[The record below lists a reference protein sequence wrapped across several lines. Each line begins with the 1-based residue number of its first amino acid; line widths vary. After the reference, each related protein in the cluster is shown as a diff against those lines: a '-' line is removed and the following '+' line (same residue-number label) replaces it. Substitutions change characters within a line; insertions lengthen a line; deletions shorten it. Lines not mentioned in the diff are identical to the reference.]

1 MGNTFYNRTTI
12 LNKVFIIT
20 FFISINLFGQK
31 NVRIGFLDLDLVLNN
46 NNDYI
51 TANQEL
57 ESKINIWRTE
67 IENKQ
72 KEILGKK
79 ESLKIESAL
88 LTNELI
94 EERIEDIKYDED
106 LLNTYIDKRFGVEG
120 DWIKEKVLLSQPAQ
134 DEILIA
140 IREIAADR
148 KLDYVFDSSADILV
162 LHSEKKYDISDLVI
176 RYLEIKDKKEAKKFL
191 IDSKNEENNK
201 KSNSKDDQRRLELQ
215 KLKEERLKK
224 IEERKKKKEKKVKSK
239 NLDKNTDSI
248 SKTNENKKDE
258 LEKKRQKKL
267 LEIKK
272 RKEEQK
278 KLIQERKEKRL
289 EELEIRRKEIE
300 EKRNKIKNN

>member
-12 LNKVFIIT
+12 LIKVLIIT
-20 FFISINLFGQK
+20 FFVSINLFGQK

-57 ESKINIWRTE
+57 ESKINIWRAE

-106 LLNTYIDKRFGVEG
+106 LLNTYIEKRFGVEG
-120 DWIKEKVLLSQPAQ
+120 DWIKEKVLLSHPAQ

-191 IDSKNEENNK
+191 TDSKNKENNK
-201 KSNSKDDQRRLELQ
+201 KSNPKAEQRRLELQ

-224 IEERKKKKEKKVKSK
+224 IEERKEKKLKSK
-239 NLDKNTDSI
+239 NLNKKTDSI
-248 SKTNENKKDE
+248 SNPNENKKDE
-258 LEKKRQKKL
+258 LEKKRQEKL

-278 KLIQERKEKRL
+278 KLIQERKKKRL
-289 EELEIRRKEIE
+289 QELEKRRKEIE

>member
-12 LNKVFIIT
+12 LSKVFIIT
-20 FFISINLFGQK
+20 FFVSINLFGQK
-31 NVRIGFLDLDLVLNN
+31 NVRIGFLDLGLVLDN

-67 IENKQ
+67 IENRQ
-72 KEILGKK
+72 KEILSKK

-191 IDSKNEENNK
+191 NDSKNQENNK
-201 KSNSKDDQRRLELQ
+201 KSNPKAEQRRLELQ

-224 IEERKKKKEKKVKSK
+224 IEERKEKKLKSK
-239 NLDKNTDSI
+239 NLNKKTDSI
-248 SKTNENKKDE
+248 SNPNENKKDE
-258 LEKKRQKKL
+258 LEKKRQEKL

-278 KLIQERKEKRL
+278 KLIQERKKKRL
-289 EELEIRRKEIE
+289 QELEKRRKEIE

>member
-12 LNKVFIIT
+12 LSRVFIIT
-20 FFISINLFGQK
+20 FFVSINLFGQK

-67 IENKQ
+67 IENRQ

-191 IDSKNEENNK
+191 NDSKNEENNK
-201 KSNSKDDQRRLELQ
+201 KSNPKAEQRRLGLQ

-224 IEERKKKKEKKVKSK
+224 IEERKEKKVKSK
-239 NLDKNTDSI
+239 NLDKNANPIPNSH
-248 SKTNENKKDE
+248 ENKKNE
-258 LEKKRQKKL
+258 LEKKRQEKL
-267 LEIKK
+267 LDIKK

-278 KLIQERKEKRL
+278 KLIQERKKKRL
-289 EELEIRRKEIE
+289 EELEKRRKEIE

>member
-12 LNKVFIIT
+12 LSKVFIIT
-20 FFISINLFGQK
+20 FFVSINLFGQK

-46 NNDYI
+46 NNEYI

-67 IENKQ
+67 IENRQ

-191 IDSKNEENNK
+191 NDSKNQENNK
-201 KSNSKDDQRRLELQ
+201 KSNPKAEQRRLELQ

-224 IEERKKKKEKKVKSK
+224 IEERKEKKVKSK
-239 NLDKNTDSI
+239 NLDKNANPIPNSH
-248 SKTNENKKDE
+248 ENKKNE
-258 LEKKRQKKL
+258 LEKKRQEKL
-267 LEIKK
+267 LDIKK

-278 KLIQERKEKRL
+278 KLIQERKKKRL
-289 EELEIRRKEIE
+289 QELEKRRKEIE

>member
-12 LNKVFIIT
+12 LIKVLIIT
-20 FFISINLFGQK
+20 FFVSINLFGQK
-31 NVRIGFLDLDLVLNN
+31 NVRIGFLDLGLVLDN

-67 IENKQ
+67 IENRQ
-72 KEILGKK
+72 KEILSKK

-191 IDSKNEENNK
+191 NDLKNEENNK
-201 KSNSKDDQRRLELQ
+201 KSNPKAEQRRLELQ

-224 IEERKKKKEKKVKSK
+224 IEERKEKKLKSK
-239 NLDKNTDSI
+239 NLNKKTDSI
-248 SKTNENKKDE
+248 SNPNENKKDE
-258 LEKKRQKKL
+258 LEKKRQEKL

-278 KLIQERKEKRL
+278 KLIQERKKKRL
-289 EELEIRRKEIE
+289 QELEKRRKEIE

>member
-1 MGNTFYNRTTI
+1 M
-12 LNKVFIIT
+12 KVLIIT
-20 FFISINLFGQK
+20 FFVSINLFGQK
-31 NVRIGFLDLDLVLNN
+31 NVRIGFLDLGLVLDN

-67 IENKQ
+67 IENRQ
-72 KEILGKK
+72 KEILSKK

-120 DWIKEKVLLSQPAQ
+120 DWIKEKILLSQPAQ

-191 IDSKNEENNK
+191 NDSKNQENNK
-201 KSNSKDDQRRLELQ
+201 KSNPKAEQRRLELQ

-224 IEERKKKKEKKVKSK
+224 IEERKEKKVKSK
-239 NLDKNTDSI
+239 NLDKKTDSI
-248 SKTNENKKDE
+248 SNTNENKKDE
-258 LEKKRQKKL
+258 LEKKRQEKL

-278 KLIQERKEKRL
+278 KLIQERKKKRL
-289 EELEIRRKEIE
+289 QELEKRRKEIE

>member
-12 LNKVFIIT
+12 LSKVFIIT
-20 FFISINLFGQK
+20 FFVSINLFGQK

-46 NNDYI
+46 NNEYI

-67 IENKQ
+67 IENRQ

-120 DWIKEKVLLSQPAQ
+120 DWIKEKILLSQPAQ

-191 IDSKNEENNK
+191 NDLKNEENNN
-201 KSNSKDDQRRLELQ
+201 KSNPKAEQRRLELQ

-224 IEERKKKKEKKVKSK
+224 IEERKEKKLKSK
-239 NLDKNTDSI
+239 NLNKKTDSI
-248 SKTNENKKDE
+248 SNPNENKKDE
-258 LEKKRQKKL
+258 LEKKRQEKL

-278 KLIQERKEKRL
+278 KLIQERKKKRL
-289 EELEIRRKEIE
+289 QELEKRRKEIE

>member
-12 LNKVFIIT
+12 LSKVFIIT
-20 FFISINLFGQK
+20 FFVSINLFGQK

-67 IENKQ
+67 IENRQ
-72 KEILGKK
+72 KEILSKK

-191 IDSKNEENNK
+191 NDSKNQENNK
-201 KSNSKDDQRRLELQ
+201 KSNPKAEQRRLELQ
-215 KLKEERLKK
+215 KLKEERLQK
-224 IEERKKKKEKKVKSK
+224 IEERKEKKLKSK
-239 NLDKNTDSI
+239 NLNKNTDSI
-248 SKTNENKKDE
+248 SNTNKNKKEE
-258 LEKKRQKKL
+258 LEKKRQEKL

-278 KLIQERKEKRL
+278 KLIQERKKKRL
-289 EELEIRRKEIE
+289 QELEKRRKEIE

>member
-12 LNKVFIIT
+12 LSKVFIIT
-20 FFISINLFGQK
+20 FFVSINLFGQK

-67 IENKQ
+67 IENRQ

-88 LTNELI
+88 LTKELI

-176 RYLEIKDKKEAKKFL
+176 RYLEIKDKKEAKNFL
-191 IDSKNEENNK
+191 NDLKNEENNK
-201 KSNSKDDQRRLELQ
+201 KSNPKAEQRRLELQ

-224 IEERKKKKEKKVKSK
+224 IEERKEKKVKSK
-239 NLDKNTDSI
+239 NLDKKTDSI
-248 SKTNENKKDE
+248 SNTNENKKDE
-258 LEKKRQKKL
+258 LEKKRQEKL

-278 KLIQERKEKRL
+278 KLIQERKKKRL
-289 EELEIRRKEIE
+289 QELEKRRKEIE

>member
-12 LNKVFIIT
+12 LSKVFIIT
-20 FFISINLFGQK
+20 FFVSINLFGQK

-46 NNDYI
+46 NNEYI

-67 IENKQ
+67 IENRQ

-191 IDSKNEENNK
+191 NDSKNEENNK
-201 KSNSKDDQRRLELQ
+201 KSNPKAEQRRLELQ
-215 KLKEERLKK
+215 KLKEERLQK
-224 IEERKKKKEKKVKSK
+224 IEERKKKKVKSK
-239 NLDKNTDSI
+239 NLEKNTDSI
-248 SKTNENKKDE
+248 SNTNENKKEE
-258 LEKKRQKKL
+258 LEKTRQEKL
-267 LEIKK
+267 LDIKK

-278 KLIQERKEKRL
+278 KLIQERKKKRL
-289 EELEIRRKEIE
+289 QELEKRRKEIE

>member
-12 LNKVFIIT
+12 LSKVFIIT
-20 FFISINLFGQK
+20 FFVSINLFGQK

-67 IENKQ
+67 IENRQ
-72 KEILGKK
+72 KEILSKK

-191 IDSKNEENNK
+191 NDSKNQENNK
-201 KSNSKDDQRRLELQ
+201 KSNPKAEQRRLELQ

-224 IEERKKKKEKKVKSK
+224 IEERKEKKLKSK
-239 NLDKNTDSI
+239 NLNKKTDSI
-248 SKTNENKKDE
+248 SNPNENKKDE
-258 LEKKRQKKL
+258 LEKKRQEKL

-278 KLIQERKEKRL
+278 KLIQERKKKRL
-289 EELEIRRKEIE
+289 EELEKRRNEIE
-300 EKRNKIKNN
+300 EKRNKTKNN

>member
-12 LNKVFIIT
+12 LSKVFIIT
-20 FFISINLFGQK
+20 FFVSINLFGQK

-67 IENKQ
+67 IENRQ
-72 KEILGKK
+72 KEILSKK

-120 DWIKEKVLLSQPAQ
+120 DWIKEKILLSQPAQ

-191 IDSKNEENNK
+191 NDSKNQENNK
-201 KSNSKDDQRRLELQ
+201 KSNPKAEQRRLELQ

-224 IEERKKKKEKKVKSK
+224 IEERKEKKLKSK
-239 NLDKNTDSI
+239 NLNKKTDSI
-248 SKTNENKKDE
+248 SNPNENKKDE
-258 LEKKRQKKL
+258 LEKKRQEKL

-278 KLIQERKEKRL
+278 KLIQERKKKRL
-289 EELEIRRKEIE
+289 EELEKRRKEIE

>member
-46 NNDYI
+46 NNDYL

-201 KSNSKDDQRRLELQ
+201 KSNPKDDQRRLELQ

-289 EELEIRRKEIE
+289 EELETKRKEIE

>member
-12 LNKVFIIT
+12 LIKVLIIT
-20 FFISINLFGQK
+20 FFVSINLFGQK
-31 NVRIGFLDLDLVLNN
+31 NVRIGFLDLGLVLDN

-67 IENKQ
+67 IENRQ
-72 KEILGKK
+72 KEILSKK

-106 LLNTYIDKRFGVEG
+106 LLNTYIEKRFGVEG

-191 IDSKNEENNK
+191 NDSKNQENNK
-201 KSNSKDDQRRLELQ
+201 KSNPKAEQRRLELQ

-224 IEERKKKKEKKVKSK
+224 IEERKEKKVKSK
-239 NLDKNTDSI
+239 NLDKKTDSI
-248 SKTNENKKDE
+248 SNTNENKKDE
-258 LEKKRQKKL
+258 LEKKRQEKL

-278 KLIQERKEKRL
+278 KLIQERKKKRL
-289 EELEIRRKEIE
+289 EELEKRRKEIE

>member
-12 LNKVFIIT
+12 LSKVFIIT
-20 FFISINLFGQK
+20 FFVSINLFGQK

-46 NNDYI
+46 NNEYI

-67 IENKQ
+67 IENRQ
-72 KEILGKK
+72 KEILSKK

-120 DWIKEKVLLSQPAQ
+120 DWIKEKILLSQPAQ

-191 IDSKNEENNK
+191 NDSKNQENNK
-201 KSNSKDDQRRLELQ
+201 KSNPKAEQRRLELQ

-224 IEERKKKKEKKVKSK
+224 IEERKEKKLKSK
-239 NLDKNTDSI
+239 NLNKKTDSI
-248 SKTNENKKDE
+248 SNPNENKKDE
-258 LEKKRQKKL
+258 LEKKRQEKL

-278 KLIQERKEKRL
+278 KLIQERKKKRL
-289 EELEIRRKEIE
+289 EELEKRRNEIE
-300 EKRNKIKNN
+300 EKRNKTKNN

>member
-12 LNKVFIIT
+12 LSKAFIIT
-20 FFISINLFGQK
+20 FFVSINLFGQK
-31 NVRIGFLDLDLVLNN
+31 NVRIGFLDLGLVLDN

-57 ESKINIWRTE
+57 ESKINIWRKE

-176 RYLEIKDKKEAKKFL
+176 RYLEIKDKKEAKNFL
-191 IDSKNEENNK
+191 NDLKNEENNK
-201 KSNSKDDQRRLELQ
+201 KSNPKAEQRRLELQ

-224 IEERKKKKEKKVKSK
+224 IEERKEKKVKSK
-239 NLDKNTDSI
+239 NLDKNADSI
-248 SKTNENKKDE
+248 PNTHENKKNE
-258 LEKKRQKKL
+258 LEKKRNEKL
-267 LEIKK
+267 LDIKK

-278 KLIQERKEKRL
+278 KLIQERKKKRL
-289 EELEIRRKEIE
+289 EELEKRRKEIE

>member
-20 FFISINLFGQK
+20 FFVSINLFGQK
-31 NVRIGFLDLDLVLNN
+31 NVRIGFLDLDLVLDN

-57 ESKINIWRTE
+57 ESKINVWRTE
-67 IENKQ
+67 IENRQ

-134 DEILIA
+134 DEILVA

-191 IDSKNEENNK
+191 NDSKNQENNK
-201 KSNSKDDQRRLELQ
+201 KSNPKAEQRRLELQ

-239 NLDKNTDSI
+239 NLDKTDSF

-289 EELEIRRKEIE
+289 EELETRRKEIE

>member
-12 LNKVFIIT
+12 LIKVLIIT
-20 FFISINLFGQK
+20 FFVSINLFGQK

-67 IENKQ
+67 IENRQ
-72 KEILGKK
+72 KEILSKK

-191 IDSKNEENNK
+191 NDSKNQENNK
-201 KSNSKDDQRRLELQ
+201 KSNPKAEQRRLELQ

-224 IEERKKKKEKKVKSK
+224 IEERKEKKLKSK
-239 NLDKNTDSI
+239 NLNKKTDSI
-248 SKTNENKKDE
+248 SNPNENKKDE
-258 LEKKRQKKL
+258 LEKKRQEKL

-278 KLIQERKEKRL
+278 KLIQERKKKRL
-289 EELEIRRKEIE
+289 EELEKRRNEIE

>member
-12 LNKVFIIT
+12 LIKVLIIT
-20 FFISINLFGQK
+20 FFVSINLFGQK
-31 NVRIGFLDLDLVLNN
+31 NVRIGFLDLGLVLDN

-67 IENKQ
+67 IENRQ
-72 KEILGKK
+72 KEILSKK

-120 DWIKEKVLLSQPAQ
+120 DWIKEKILLSQPAQ

-191 IDSKNEENNK
+191 NDSKNQENNK
-201 KSNSKDDQRRLELQ
+201 KSNPKAEQRRLELQ

-224 IEERKKKKEKKVKSK
+224 IEERKEKKVKSK
-239 NLDKNTDSI
+239 NLDKKTDSI
-248 SKTNENKKDE
+248 SNPNENKKDE
-258 LEKKRQKKL
+258 LEKKRQEKL

-278 KLIQERKEKRL
+278 KLIQERKKKRL
-289 EELEIRRKEIE
+289 EELEKRRNEIE
-300 EKRNKIKNN
+300 EKRNKTKNN

>member
-12 LNKVFIIT
+12 LSRVFIIT
-20 FFISINLFGQK
+20 FFVSINLFGQK

-67 IENKQ
+67 IENRQ

-191 IDSKNEENNK
+191 NDSKNEENNK
-201 KSNSKDDQRRLELQ
+201 KSNPKAEQRRLELQ

-224 IEERKKKKEKKVKSK
+224 IEERKEKKVKSK
-239 NLDKNTDSI
+239 NLDKNANPIPNSH
-248 SKTNENKKDE
+248 ENKKNE
-258 LEKKRQKKL
+258 LEKKRQEKL
-267 LEIKK
+267 LDIKK

-278 KLIQERKEKRL
+278 KLIQERKKKRL
-289 EELEIRRKEIE
+289 EELEKRRKEIE

>member
-31 NVRIGFLDLDLVLNN
+31 NVRIGFLDLNLVLNN
-46 NNDYI
+46 NNDYL

-120 DWIKEKVLLSQPAQ
+120 DWVKEKVLLSQPAQ

>member
-12 LNKVFIIT
+12 LSKVFIIT
-20 FFISINLFGQK
+20 FFVSINLFGQK

-67 IENKQ
+67 IENRQ

-191 IDSKNEENNK
+191 NDSKNKENNK
-201 KSNSKDDQRRLELQ
+201 KSNPKAEQRRLELQ

-224 IEERKKKKEKKVKSK
+224 IEERKEKKVKSK
-239 NLDKNTDSI
+239 NLDKNADSI
-248 SKTNENKKDE
+248 PNTHENKKNE
-258 LEKKRQKKL
+258 LEKKRNEKL
-267 LEIKK
+267 LDIKK

-278 KLIQERKEKRL
+278 KLIQERKKKRL
-289 EELEIRRKEIE
+289 EELEKRRKEIE

>member
-12 LNKVFIIT
+12 LSKVFIIT
-20 FFISINLFGQK
+20 FFVSINLFGQK
-31 NVRIGFLDLDLVLNN
+31 NVRIGFLDLGLVLDN

-67 IENKQ
+67 IENRQ
-72 KEILGKK
+72 KEILSKK

-120 DWIKEKVLLSQPAQ
+120 DWIKEKILLSQPAQ

-191 IDSKNEENNK
+191 NDLKNEENNK
-201 KSNSKDDQRRLELQ
+201 KSNPKAEQRRLELQ

-224 IEERKKKKEKKVKSK
+224 IEERKEKKLKSK
-239 NLDKNTDSI
+239 NLNKKTDSI
-248 SKTNENKKDE
+248 SNPNENKKDE
-258 LEKKRQKKL
+258 LEKKRQEKL

-278 KLIQERKEKRL
+278 KLIQERKKKRL
-289 EELEIRRKEIE
+289 QELEKRRKEIE
-300 EKRNKIKNN
+300 EKRNKTKNN

>member
-12 LNKVFIIT
+12 LIKVLIIT
-20 FFISINLFGQK
+20 FFVSINLFGQK
-31 NVRIGFLDLDLVLNN
+31 NVRIGFLDLGLVLDN

-67 IENKQ
+67 IENRQ
-72 KEILGKK
+72 KEILSKK

-191 IDSKNEENNK
+191 NDSKNQENNK
-201 KSNSKDDQRRLELQ
+201 KSNPKAEQRRLELQ

-224 IEERKKKKEKKVKSK
+224 IEERKEKKLKSK
-239 NLDKNTDSI
+239 NLNKKTDSI
-248 SKTNENKKDE
+248 SNPNENKKDE
-258 LEKKRQKKL
+258 LEKKRQEKL

-278 KLIQERKEKRL
+278 KLIQERKKKRL
-289 EELEIRRKEIE
+289 EELEKRRNEIE
-300 EKRNKIKNN
+300 EKRNKTKNN

>member
-12 LNKVFIIT
+12 LIKVLIIT
-20 FFISINLFGQK
+20 FFVSINLFGQK
-31 NVRIGFLDLDLVLNN
+31 NVRIGFLDLGLVLDN

-67 IENKQ
+67 IENRQ
-72 KEILGKK
+72 KEILSKK

-120 DWIKEKVLLSQPAQ
+120 DWIKEKILLSQPAQ

-191 IDSKNEENNK
+191 NDSKNQENNK
-201 KSNSKDDQRRLELQ
+201 KSNPKAEKRRLELQ

-224 IEERKKKKEKKVKSK
+224 IEERKEKKLKSK
-239 NLDKNTDSI
+239 NLNKKTDSI
-248 SKTNENKKDE
+248 SNPNENKKDE
-258 LEKKRQKKL
+258 LEKKRQEKL

-278 KLIQERKEKRL
+278 KLIQERKKKRL
-289 EELEIRRKEIE
+289 EELEKRRNEIE
-300 EKRNKIKNN
+300 EKRNKTKNN

>member
-12 LNKVFIIT
+12 LIKVLIIT
-20 FFISINLFGQK
+20 FFVSINLFGQK

-67 IENKQ
+67 IENRQ

-120 DWIKEKVLLSQPAQ
+120 DWIKEKILLSQPAQ

-191 IDSKNEENNK
+191 TDSKNKENNK
-201 KSNSKDDQRRLELQ
+201 KSNPKAEQRRLELQ

-224 IEERKKKKEKKVKSK
+224 IEERKEKKLKSK
-239 NLDKNTDSI
+239 NLNKKTDSI
-248 SKTNENKKDE
+248 SNPNENKKDE
-258 LEKKRQKKL
+258 LEKKRQEKL

-278 KLIQERKEKRL
+278 KLIQERKKKRL
-289 EELEIRRKEIE
+289 QELAKRRKEIE

>member
-12 LNKVFIIT
+12 LSKAFIIT
-20 FFISINLFGQK
+20 FFVSINLFGQK
-31 NVRIGFLDLDLVLNN
+31 NVRIGFLDLGLVLDN

-67 IENKQ
+67 IENRQ
-72 KEILGKK
+72 KEILSKK

-106 LLNTYIDKRFGVEG
+106 LLNTYIEKRFGVEG

-148 KLDYVFDSSADILV
+148 KLDYVFDCSADILV

-176 RYLEIKDKKEAKKFL
+176 RYLEIKDKKEAKNFL
-191 IDSKNEENNK
+191 NDLKNEENNK
-201 KSNSKDDQRRLELQ
+201 KSNPKAEQRRLELQ

-224 IEERKKKKEKKVKSK
+224 IEERKEKKVKSK
-239 NLDKNTDSI
+239 NLDKKTDSI
-248 SKTNENKKDE
+248 SNTNENKKDE
-258 LEKKRQKKL
+258 LEKKRQEKL

-278 KLIQERKEKRL
+278 KLIQERKKKRL
-289 EELEIRRKEIE
+289 EELEKRRNEIE

>member
-12 LNKVFIIT
+12 LIKVLIIT
-20 FFISINLFGQK
+20 FFVSINLFGQK
-31 NVRIGFLDLDLVLNN
+31 NVRIGFLDLGLVLDN

-67 IENKQ
+67 IENRQ
-72 KEILGKK
+72 KEILSKK

-120 DWIKEKVLLSQPAQ
+120 DWIKEKILLSQPAQ

-191 IDSKNEENNK
+191 NDLKNEENNK
-201 KSNSKDDQRRLELQ
+201 KSNPKAEQRRLELQ

-224 IEERKKKKEKKVKSK
+224 IEERKEKKLKSK
-239 NLDKNTDSI
+239 NLNKKTDSI
-248 SKTNENKKDE
+248 SNPNENKKDE
-258 LEKKRQKKL
+258 LEKKRQEKL

-278 KLIQERKEKRL
+278 KLIQERKKKRL
-289 EELEIRRKEIE
+289 EELEKRRNEIE

>member
-12 LNKVFIIT
+12 LSKVFIIT
-20 FFISINLFGQK
+20 FFVSINLFGQK

-67 IENKQ
+67 IENRQ

-191 IDSKNEENNK
+191 NDLKNEENNK
-201 KSNSKDDQRRLELQ
+201 KSNPKAEQRRLELQ

-224 IEERKKKKEKKVKSK
+224 IEERKEKKVKSK
-239 NLDKNTDSI
+239 NLDKKTDSI
-248 SKTNENKKDE
+248 SNTNENKKDE
-258 LEKKRQKKL
+258 LEKKRQEKL

-278 KLIQERKEKRL
+278 KLIQERKKKRL
-289 EELEIRRKEIE
+289 QELEKRRKEIE

>member
-12 LNKVFIIT
+12 LSKVFIIT
-20 FFISINLFGQK
+20 FFVSINLFGQK

-67 IENKQ
+67 IENRQ

-191 IDSKNEENNK
+191 NDSKNEENNK
-201 KSNSKDDQRRLELQ
+201 KSNPKAEQRRLGLQ

-224 IEERKKKKEKKVKSK
+224 IVERKEKKVKSK
-239 NLDKNTDSI
+239 NLDKKTDSI
-248 SKTNENKKDE
+248 SNTNENKKDE
-258 LEKKRQKKL
+258 LEKKRQEKL

-278 KLIQERKEKRL
+278 KLIQERKKKRL
-289 EELEIRRKEIE
+289 QELEKRRKEIE

>member
-12 LNKVFIIT
+12 LIKVLIIT
-20 FFISINLFGQK
+20 FFVSINLFGQK

-46 NNDYI
+46 NNEYI

-67 IENKQ
+67 IENRQ

-120 DWIKEKVLLSQPAQ
+120 DWIKEKILLSQPAQ

-191 IDSKNEENNK
+191 NDSKNQENNK
-201 KSNSKDDQRRLELQ
+201 KSNPKAEQRRLELQ

-224 IEERKKKKEKKVKSK
+224 IEERKEKKLKSK
-239 NLDKNTDSI
+239 NLNKKTDSI
-248 SKTNENKKDE
+248 SNPNENKKDE
-258 LEKKRQKKL
+258 LEKKRQEKL

-278 KLIQERKEKRL
+278 KLIQERKKKRL
-289 EELEIRRKEIE
+289 EELEKRRNEIE

>member
-12 LNKVFIIT
+12 LSKVFIIT
-20 FFISINLFGQK
+20 FFVSINLFGQK

-46 NNDYI
+46 NNNYI

-67 IENKQ
+67 IENRQ
-72 KEILGKK
+72 KEILSKK

-120 DWIKEKVLLSQPAQ
+120 DWIKEKILLSQPAQ

-191 IDSKNEENNK
+191 NDSKNQENNK
-201 KSNSKDDQRRLELQ
+201 KSNPKAEQRRLELQ

-224 IEERKKKKEKKVKSK
+224 IEERKEKKVKSK
-239 NLDKNTDSI
+239 NLDKKTDSI
-248 SKTNENKKDE
+248 SNTNENKKDE
-258 LEKKRQKKL
+258 LEKKRQEKL

-278 KLIQERKEKRL
+278 KLIQERKKKRL
-289 EELEIRRKEIE
+289 EELEKRRKEIE

>member
-12 LNKVFIIT
+12 LIKVLIIT
-20 FFISINLFGQK
+20 FFVSINLFGQK
-31 NVRIGFLDLDLVLNN
+31 NVRIGFLDLGLVLDN

-67 IENKQ
+67 IENRQ
-72 KEILGKK
+72 KEILSKK

-120 DWIKEKVLLSQPAQ
+120 DWIKEKILLSQPAQ

-191 IDSKNEENNK
+191 NDSKNQENNK
-201 KSNSKDDQRRLELQ
+201 KSNPKAEQRRLELQ

-224 IEERKKKKEKKVKSK
+224 IEERKEKKLKSK
-239 NLDKNTDSI
+239 NLNKKTDSI
-248 SKTNENKKDE
+248 SNPNENKKDE
-258 LEKKRQKKL
+258 LEKKRQEKL

-278 KLIQERKEKRL
+278 KLIQERKKKRL
-289 EELEIRRKEIE
+289 QELEKRRKEIE
-300 EKRNKIKNN
+300 EKRNKTKNN

>member
-12 LNKVFIIT
+12 LSKVFIIT
-20 FFISINLFGQK
+20 FFVSINLFGQK

-46 NNDYI
+46 NNEYI

-67 IENKQ
+67 IENRQ

-191 IDSKNEENNK
+191 NDLKNEENNK
-201 KSNSKDDQRRLELQ
+201 KSNPKAEQRRLELQ

-224 IEERKKKKEKKVKSK
+224 IEERKEKKVKSK
-239 NLDKNTDSI
+239 NLDKKTDSI
-248 SKTNENKKDE
+248 SNTNENKKDE
-258 LEKKRQKKL
+258 LEKKRQEKL

-278 KLIQERKEKRL
+278 KLIQERKKKRL
-289 EELEIRRKEIE
+289 QELEKRRKEIE

>member
-12 LNKVFIIT
+12 LSKVFIIT
-20 FFISINLFGQK
+20 FFVSINLFGQK

-67 IENKQ
+67 IENRQ
-72 KEILGKK
+72 KEILSKK

-191 IDSKNEENNK
+191 NDSKNQENNK
-201 KSNSKDDQRRLELQ
+201 KSNPKAEQRRLELQ

-224 IEERKKKKEKKVKSK
+224 IEERKEKKVKSK
-239 NLDKNTDSI
+239 NLDKKTDSI
-248 SKTNENKKDE
+248 SNTNENKKDE
-258 LEKKRQKKL
+258 LEKKRQEKL

-278 KLIQERKEKRL
+278 KLIQERKKKRL
-289 EELEIRRKEIE
+289 QELEKRRKEIE

>member
-1 MGNTFYNRTTI
+1 M
-12 LNKVFIIT
+12 KVLIIT
-20 FFISINLFGQK
+20 FFVSINLFGQK
-31 NVRIGFLDLDLVLNN
+31 NVRIGFLDLGLVLDN

-67 IENKQ
+67 IENRQ
-72 KEILGKK
+72 KEILSKK

-120 DWIKEKVLLSQPAQ
+120 DWIKEKVLLSQPVQ

-191 IDSKNEENNK
+191 NDLKNEENNK
-201 KSNSKDDQRRLELQ
+201 KSNPKAEQRRLELQ

-224 IEERKKKKEKKVKSK
+224 IEERKEKKVKSK
-239 NLDKNTDSI
+239 NLDKKTDSI
-248 SKTNENKKDE
+248 SNTNENKKDE
-258 LEKKRQKKL
+258 LEKKRQEKL

-278 KLIQERKEKRL
+278 KLIQERKKKRL
-289 EELEIRRKEIE
+289 QELEKRRKEIE

>member
-12 LNKVFIIT
+12 LIKVLIIT
-20 FFISINLFGQK
+20 FFVSINLFGQK
-31 NVRIGFLDLDLVLNN
+31 NVRIGFLDLDLVLDN

-67 IENKQ
+67 IENRQ
-72 KEILGKK
+72 KEILSKK

-120 DWIKEKVLLSQPAQ
+120 DWIKEKILLSQPAQ

-191 IDSKNEENNK
+191 NDSKNQENNK
-201 KSNSKDDQRRLELQ
+201 KSNPKAEQRRLELQ

-224 IEERKKKKEKKVKSK
+224 IEERKEKKVKSK
-239 NLDKNTDSI
+239 NLDKKTDSI
-248 SKTNENKKDE
+248 SNTNENKKDE
-258 LEKKRQKKL
+258 LEKKRQEKL

-278 KLIQERKEKRL
+278 KLIQERKKKRL
-289 EELEIRRKEIE
+289 EELEKRRNEIE

>member
-12 LNKVFIIT
+12 LSKVFIIT
-20 FFISINLFGQK
+20 FFVSINLFGQK

-134 DEILIA
+134 DEILVA

-191 IDSKNEENNK
+191 NDSKNQENNK
-201 KSNSKDDQRRLELQ
+201 KSNPKAEQRRLELQ

-224 IEERKKKKEKKVKSK
+224 IEERKEKKVKSK
-239 NLDKNTDSI
+239 NLDKKTDSI
-248 SKTNENKKDE
+248 SNTNENKKDE
-258 LEKKRQKKL
+258 LEKKRQEKL

-278 KLIQERKEKRL
+278 KLIQERKKKRL
-289 EELEIRRKEIE
+289 EELEKRRKEIE

>member
-12 LNKVFIIT
+12 LIKVLIIT
-20 FFISINLFGQK
+20 FFVSINLFGQK
-31 NVRIGFLDLDLVLNN
+31 NVRIGFLDLGLVLDN

-67 IENKQ
+67 IENRQ
-72 KEILGKK
+72 KEILSKK

-120 DWIKEKVLLSQPAQ
+120 DWIKEKILLSQPAQ

-191 IDSKNEENNK
+191 NDSKNQENNK
-201 KSNSKDDQRRLELQ
+201 KSNPKAEQRRLELQ

-224 IEERKKKKEKKVKSK
+224 IEERKEKKVKSK
-239 NLDKNTDSI
+239 NLDKKTDSI
-248 SKTNENKKDE
+248 SNTNENKKDE
-258 LEKKRQKKL
+258 LEKKRQEKL

-278 KLIQERKEKRL
+278 KLIQERNKKRL
-289 EELEIRRKEIE
+289 EELEKRRNEIE
-300 EKRNKIKNN
+300 EKRNKTKNN